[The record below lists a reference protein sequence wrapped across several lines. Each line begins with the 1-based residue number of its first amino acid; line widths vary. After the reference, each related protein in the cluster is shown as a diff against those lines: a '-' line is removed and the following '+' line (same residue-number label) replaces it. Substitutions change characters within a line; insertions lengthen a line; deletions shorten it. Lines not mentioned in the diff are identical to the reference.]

1 MWISRRRAFLLLPGV
16 LLACSVNTGSSTN
29 TTNGGCGGPGGGPWG
44 SSVRGAPRDDG
55 ERGKAPGDPA
65 PTGQMWKPVE
75 TETCGRAGVSW
86 ILVDEVCGDGEGNDD
101 PDSLHAPMFRDG
113 AVVGDHLFAVDATHL
128 WTFDLAKP
136 SDLSRASLLTGL
148 GTPLAVDRRGGEL
161 VLAAGA
167 SGLVMVDATNAAAPT
182 RARSAALA
190 GKAYDVEVRG
200 DTAYVA
206 MGRAG
211 LAEVDLAPASPT
223 IRHSWPLPGFSA
235 GVATRGGYAY
245 VAACGTFRVVELSTG
260 KIVAEAWVPAPIVK
274 DRLVAPAKK
283 VTLVGDVAFVAAG
296 RYGAVAIDVT
306 KPLEPS
312 VLGNCTLVDTPSF
325 YASGVRAN
333 DGKLYVAGGEWGVLP
348 VDAASPKT
356 SCSTLMALAP
366 PEDDP
371 DVSCSTRP
379 PWEVVPWEKI
389 WAPPPPGKDP
399 IQTLPVGDRV
409 YAFGDARRIG
419 VRAVDVRSALD
430 PALPIV
436 QRFDEPR
443 TLLGVAASEDRVV
456 AAGPRG
462 GVFAVAP
469 SGALT
474 RAATPGD
481 AALQAST
488 AVTLL
493 GDGRW
498 AALGDAGLTVEG
510 SAAPI
515 AVPAASTIA
524 PVSASKIA
532 VASPTLG
539 VQVIDVDTGARAGH
553 ALAHAAHLPLSVA
566 ADAAAVY
573 YAAPEWPAAA
583 RVAGGASVD
592 LPAHAVF
599 DAEDALDA
607 SLWRMRLPRR
617 HLLTSP
623 RGLVEVAG
631 LGPAVGLVLHAP
643 GGAKRTGLPPLTY
656 AGAATDGDH
665 VYVVGID
672 RSLYKSYLV
681 SVDVTGAEPEVLAV
695 EAFTGAASGVAV
707 SGGRVFVAD
716 ADGALRAYAVGASG
730 AAVLTSTTEVAR

>member
-1 MWISRRRAFLLLPGV
+1 MRISWRRVSLLLPGA
-16 LLACSVNTGSSTN
+16 LLACSVNAGGR
-29 TTNGGCGGPGGGPWG
+29 TTTDNNGCGGPGGGAWG
-44 SSVRGAPRDDG
+44 SSVRGAPADDG
-55 ERGKAPGDPA
+55 SRGKAPGDPA
-65 PTGQMWKPVE
+65 PTGQRWKPVE
-75 TETCGRAGVSW
+75 TETCGRTGISW
-86 ILVDEVCGDGEGNDD
+86 VLVDEVCGDGEGNDD

-113 AVVGDHLFAVDATHL
+113 AIVDDHLFAVDATHL
-128 WTFDLAKP
+128 WTFDLARP
-136 SDLSRASLLTGL
+136 SELSRASLLTGL

-167 SGLVMVDATNAAAPT
+167 SGLVTVDVTNAASPT
-182 RARSAALA
+182 RARSTRLS

-206 MGRAG
+206 MGHAG
-211 LAEVDLAPASPT
+211 LAEVDLGPASPT
-223 IRHSWPLPGFSA
+223 IRHSWSLPGFSA
-235 GVATRGGYAY
+235 GVATRGAYAY
-245 VAACGTFRVVELSTG
+245 VAACSTFRVVELSTG
-260 KIVAEAWVPAPIVK
+260 KVVAETWVPAPIVA

-306 KPLEPS
+306 EPHAPS
-312 VLGNCTLVDTPSF
+312 VLGNCTLLDTPSF

-333 DGKLYVAGGEWGVLP
+333 AGKLYVAGGEWGVLP
-348 VDAASPKT
+348 VDVASPKV

-371 DVSCSTRP
+371 DVSCSSKP

-419 VRAVDVRSALD
+419 VRAVDVRSAVD

-443 TLLGVAASEDRVV
+443 TLLGVAASPDRVV
-456 AAGPRG
+456 AVGPRG
-462 GVFAVAP
+462 GVFAATP
-469 SGALT
+469 SGLLT
-474 RAATPGD
+474 RTATPGD

-488 AVTLL
+488 AVSLL

-498 AALGDAGLTVEG
+498 VALGASGLVVEG
-510 SAAPI
+510 AGGAI

-524 PVSASKIA
+524 PVSATRVA
-532 VASPTLG
+532 VASPTVG
-539 VQVIDVDTGARAGH
+539 VRVIDVDTGVATHHG
-553 ALAHAAHLPLSVA
+553 LAHEAHLPLSVA
-566 ADAAAVY
+566 ADAAGVY

-583 RVAGGASVD
+583 RVSVGASVD
-592 LPAHAVF
+592 LPGHAVF
-599 DAEDALDA
+599 DAEDILDA

-631 LGPAVGLVLHAP
+631 LGPAVGLVLHAA

-656 AGAATDGDH
+656 AAAATDGDH

-681 SVDVTGAEPEVLAV
+681 SVDITGAEPAVLALEV
-695 EAFTGAASGVAV
+695 FTGAASGVAV

-716 ADGALRAYAVGASG
+716 ADGAIRAYAIGASG
-730 AAVLTSTTEVAR
+730 AAAFVSATEVTR